1 MQVLMG
7 VYEYGSEGLRIGVQ
21 GIFKD
26 LDNDQ
31 EMTVTEVSKKLHYV
45 SQIEETKE
53 TLHQTNGGKRNTSE
67 LVLDVNSVQAD
78 ETRVCNNPN
87 CGVTFTPA
95 KPSFYS
101 CNTCHNSGFHSTYS
115 LKLTEDVQKK
125 HNEKQLLKKRAK
137 LAKKGN
143 KRDENEVD
151 TDSDGVDE
159 NSDSHEDGNSETS

>member
-1 MQVLMG
+1 MRGSILLLSIASMQVLMG

-87 CGVTFTPA
+87 CGVTVTPVR
-95 KPSFYS
+95 PTFYS
-101 CNTCHNSGFHSTYS
+101 FT
-115 LKLTEDVQKK
+115 K
-125 HNEKQLLKKRAK
+125 
-137 LAKKGN
+137 
-143 KRDENEVD
+143 
-151 TDSDGVDE
+151 
-159 NSDSHEDGNSETS
+159 